1 MTNTILENFPRRK
14 PRRIGILTSGGDAPG
29 MNGAIRAVVRTAIL
43 NGCEAWAIHEGYE
56 GLIQGGAMMHPLQW
70 EDVRGWLSRGG
81 TLIGSVRCD
90 RFREREGRLQAARNM
105 ILFGIDA
112 LVVCGGDGSLTGA
125 DLFRSEWPQLLEELI
140 STGVLTEAQVSPHQ
154 ALNIVGLLG
163 SIDND
168 FSGTDATIGCYSALT
183 RICEAIDAVFDTASS
198 HRRGFVVEVM
208 GRHCGWLALMA
219 AIATGADWLFI
230 PERPPRDGWEDDMCS
245 IITKN
250 RKHGKRR
257 TIVILAEGAQDSNL
271 NRISSSAVKDVLSER
286 LGLDTRV
293 SVLGHIQRGGSPCAY
308 DRWLSTLQGI
318 HAVKA
323 VLSMTPDTPSPVVVI
338 RENRIKASSLAETVA
353 LTKEANASMHAKE
366 FEKAATLRDPEFMEY
381 HSAYRHLNTSDHP
394 KMVLP
399 TDKRMRVA
407 IIHVGAPAAGMN
419 PATRAVVSY
428 CLTRGHTPIAIHN
441 GFSGLCR
448 HHSDTPVSS
457 VREMHWLESGGW
469 VNDGGSDIGTNS
481 ALPSDDMGTTAQCF
495 ERYKFDAL
503 FVIGG
508 FEAFTAVSQLRKAR
522 EQYPA
527 FRIPLVLLPASM
539 SNNVPGTEYCLGSDT
554 GLNTLVYF
562 CDVVRQ
568 SASSSGHCVFVVEA
582 QGAEY
587 QATAAALAAGAMTV
601 YTPDRGITL
610 GSLSS
615 DIEYLRQQFS
625 QDHGANRS
633 GKLIIR
639 NDQTSTIYSTR
650 EIANIIRNEA
660 RNRFDAQGVVPGH
673 FQQGGKVSPI
683 DRIRAFRL
691 AVKCMEHLET
701 FAGRSPDEIMGDEN
715 SATVIGIRQS
725 HILLLP
731 LGGDTGVEATDTDWK
746 RQRPKTHNWLEI
758 QEAVDLLSGRSSM
771 REVIPN

>member
-1 MTNTILENFPRRK
+1 MVEETSQCR

-29 MNGAIRAVVRTAIL
+29 MNGAIRAVVRTAIS
-43 NGCEAWAIHEGYE
+43 NGCEAYAIHEGYE
-56 GLIQGGAMMHPLQW
+56 GLIQGGAMMHPIHW

-105 ILFGIDA
+105 VLFGIDA
-112 LVVCGGDGSLTGA
+112 LVICGGDGSLTGA
-125 DLFRSEWPQLLEELI
+125 DLFRSEWPHLIEELV
-140 STGVLTEAQVSPHQ
+140 STGALTEEQVAPHQ
-154 ALNIVGLLG
+154 TLNVVGLLG

-168 FSGTDATIGCYSALT
+168 FSGTDATIGCYSALS

-250 RKHGKRR
+250 RDRGKRR

-271 NRISSSAVKDVLSER
+271 NHISSSAVKDVLSKR
-286 LGLDTRV
+286 LALDTRIT
-293 SVLGHIQRGGSPCAY
+293 VLGHIQRGGAPCAY

-318 HAVKA
+318 QAVKS
-323 VLSMTPDTPSPVVVI
+323 VLSMTPETPSPVVI
-338 RENRIKASSLAETVA
+338 IQENRIKTSSLAETVA
-353 LTKEANASMHAKE
+353 LTKEANASMHNKD
-366 FEKAATLRDPEFMEY
+366 FEKAAILRDPEFLEY
-381 HSAYRHLNTSDHP
+381 HSAYRHLNTTDHP
-394 KMVLP
+394 KLLMP

-419 PATRAVVSY
+419 PATRAVVAY

-441 GFSGLCR
+441 GFPGLCR
-448 HHSDTPVSS
+448 HHADAPVSS
-457 VREMHWLESGGW
+457 VREMHWLESGDW

-481 ALPSDDMGTTAQCF
+481 GLPSDDMETTAQCF
-495 ERYKFDAL
+495 ERHKFDAL

-508 FEAFTAVSQLRKAR
+508 FEAFIAVSQLRQAR
-522 EQYPA
+522 EQYPS

-554 GLNTLVYF
+554 SLNTLVYF

-601 YTPDRGITL
+601 YTPDRPITL
-610 GSLSS
+610 RSLSG
-615 DIEYLRQQFS
+615 DIEYLRQQFL
-625 QDHGANRS
+625 QDHGANRA

-639 NDQTSTIYSTR
+639 NDQTSTIYSTS
-650 EIANIIRNEA
+650 EIASIIKHEA
-660 RNRFDAQGVVPGH
+660 NNRFDAHGVVPGH

-701 FAGRSPDEIMGDEN
+701 FAGRSAEEVMADER
-715 SATVIGIRQS
+715 SSTVIGIRQS

-731 LGGDTGVEATDTDWK
+731 LGGATGVEATDTDWK
-746 RQRPKTHNWLEI
+746 RQRPKTQAWLEI
-758 QEAVDLLSGRSSM
+758 QEAVDSLSGRSTHS
-771 REVIPN
+771 

>member
-1 MTNTILENFPRRK
+1 MTNSILDSYSSRRK

-29 MNGAIRAVVRTAIL
+29 MNGAIRAVVRTAIQ

-56 GLIQGGAMMHPLQW
+56 GLIQGGAMMHPLYW
-70 EDVRGWLSRGG
+70 EDVRGFLSRGG

-105 ILFGIDA
+105 VLFGIDA

-125 DLFRSEWPQLLEELI
+125 DLFRSEWPELLNELV
-140 STGVLTEAQVSPHQ
+140 STGVLTVAQVAPHQ
-154 ALNIVGLLG
+154 NLNIVGLLG

-183 RICEAIDAVFDTASS
+183 RICEAVDAVFDTASS

-250 RKHGKRR
+250 RNRGKRR

-271 NRISSSAVKDVLSER
+271 DRITSSAVKNVLSKR

-293 SVLGHIQRGGSPCAY
+293 TVLGHIQRGGSPCAY

-323 VLSMTPDTPSPVVVI
+323 VLSMTPDSPSPVVI
-338 RENRIKASSLAETVA
+338 IQENRIKSSSLAETVA

-366 FEKAATLRDPEFMEY
+366 FEKATTLRDPEFMEY
-381 HSAYRHLNTSDHP
+381 HSAYRRLNTSAHP

-399 TDKRMRVA
+399 ENKRMRVA

-419 PATRAVVSY
+419 PATRAAVAY

-441 GFSGLCR
+441 GFPGLCR
-448 HHSDTPVSS
+448 HHDDTPGS
-457 VREMHWLESGGW
+457 VREMHWLESGDW
-469 VNDGGSDIGTNS
+469 INDGGSDLGTN
-481 ALPSDDMGTTAQCF
+481 AGLPLDDIETTAQCF

-539 SNNVPGTEYCLGSDT
+539 SNNVPGTEYSLGSDT
-554 GLNTLVYF
+554 SLNTLVYF

-568 SASSSGHCVFVVEA
+568 SASSSGHSVFVVEA

-610 GSLSS
+610 QSLSS

-625 QDHGANRS
+625 KDHGANRS

-639 NDQTSTIYSTR
+639 NDQTSTIYSTA
-650 EIANIIRNEA
+650 EIANIIKHEA
-660 RNRFDAQGVVPGH
+660 KNRFDAQGVVPGH

-701 FAGRSPDEIMGDEN
+701 FTDQSPDEIMNDEN
-715 SATVIGIRQS
+715 SATVISIKQS
-725 HILLLP
+725 RILLLP
-731 LGGDTGVEATDTDWK
+731 MGGPTGVEATDTDWK
-746 RQRPKTHNWLEI
+746 RQRPKTQSWLEI
-758 QEAVDLLSGRSSM
+758 QEAVDSLSGRSS
-771 REVIPN
+771 VCAIPN